1 MINVRTAHMLAHY
14 KQWADEQMFTSVAS
28 LPPGEAT
35 RERVTVFKNMVGCL
49 NHIYV
54 VDRIWQAHLEGREHE
69 FKTRFEVP
77 YPELDAL
84 QIAQTEINAWYPAWT
99 AEQSDES
106 LAEPINFT
114 FVSGEKS
121 MMTAGAMLMHV
132 VNHAV
137 YHRGWVVQMYF
148 DVPAKPPMTDLPVFL
163 GEFGEYTFV

>member
-14 KQWADEQMFTSVAS
+14 KQWADEQMFPSVAS

-84 QIAQTEINAWYPAWT
+84 QIAQTEINAWYRTCAL
-99 AEQSDES
+99 QC
-106 LAEPINFT
+106 
-114 FVSGEKS
+114 VSVTSARPG
-121 MMTAGAMLMHV
+121 
-132 VNHAV
+132 
-137 YHRGWVVQMYF
+137 RCR
-148 DVPAKPPMTDLPVFL
+148 
-163 GEFGEYTFV
+163 

>member
-77 YPELDAL
+77 YPEVFAISL
-84 QIAQTEINAWYPAWT
+84 ISNA
-99 AEQSDES
+99 SNG
-106 LAEPINFT
+106 LFT
-114 FVSGEKS
+114 VG
-121 MMTAGAMLMHV
+121 
-132 VNHAV
+132 
-137 YHRGWVVQMYF
+137 
-148 DVPAKPPMTDLPVFL
+148 
-163 GEFGEYTFV
+163 